1 MTTEANPNETRKEA
15 PKIPGIV
22 IFVAVLNFISMAF
35 FFFLSIIS
43 LIVLVFGNVMGLY
56 DFMTKQI
63 TTYSPQVTVS
73 IGFNVFFILAL
84 VFGIIFLVFY
94 LMVGLGLLKGKK
106 YAWYFQVALSVLGL
120 LGFPIGTILNAVI
133 LIFFFQSSIRGY
145 FKI

>member
-1 MTTEANPNETRKEA
+1 MTEVNPNEALKEA

-35 FFFLSIIS
+35 FFFLSTLS
-43 LIVLVFGNVMGLY
+43 LIVLVFGNVMGIY
-56 DFMTKQI
+56 DFITKKITAYRPQI
-63 TTYSPQVTVS
+63 NVS

-84 VFGIIFLVFY
+84 VFGIIFFVFY
-94 LMVGLGLLKGKK
+94 LVEGIGLLRGKK

-120 LGFPIGTILNAVI
+120 LGFPIGTVLNAVI

-145 FKI
+145 FKV

>member
-1 MTTEANPNETRKEA
+1 MTEVNPNGAVKEA

-35 FFFLSIIS
+35 FFFLSTLS
-43 LIVLVFGNVMGLY
+43 LIVLVFGNVMGIY
-56 DFMTKQI
+56 DFITKKITAYRPQI
-63 TTYSPQVTVS
+63 NVS

-84 VFGIIFLVFY
+84 VFGIIFFVFY
-94 LMVGLGLLKGKK
+94 LVEGIGLLRGKK

-120 LGFPIGTILNAVI
+120 LGFPIGTVLNAVI

-145 FKI
+145 FKV

>member
-1 MTTEANPNETRKEA
+1 MNDLVNESPRT
-15 PKIPGIV
+15 PGIV

-35 FFFLSIIS
+35 FFFVSVLA
-43 LIVLVFGNVMGLY
+43 LIVLIFGNGIGIY
-56 DFMTKQI
+56 DFITKQI
-63 TTYSPQVTVS
+63 TTYSPQVNLS

-84 VFGIIFLVFY
+84 VFGIIFFVFY
-94 LMVGLGLLKGKK
+94 LLEGIGLLRGKK